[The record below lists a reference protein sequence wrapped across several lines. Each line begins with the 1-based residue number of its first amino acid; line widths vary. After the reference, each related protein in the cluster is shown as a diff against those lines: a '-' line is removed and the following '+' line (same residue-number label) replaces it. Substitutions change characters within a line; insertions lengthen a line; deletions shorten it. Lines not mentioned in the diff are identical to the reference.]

1 MWYRRITAKDEQGNR
16 YEREFAMGSNKDAM
30 DYNKFPPEYWKI
42 VHSGGYLGSYKIQK
56 EK

>member
-1 MWYRRITAKDEQGNR
+1 MWYRRITFRDEQGNR
-16 YEREFAMGSNKDAM
+16 YEREFAMGSKKDAM